1 MNTANESQK
10 ENNFIPRRPSG
21 PKGFEN
27 TIPNGNYLVHIA
39 QWFLLRREMQW
50 FFVHCEQGF
59 FLEQRGIDLL
69 FVYFTR
75 CF

>member
-27 TIPNGNYLVHIA
+27 TILNGNYLVHIA
-39 QWFLLRREMQW
+39 Q
-50 FFVHCEQGF
+50 
-59 FLEQRGIDLL
+59 
-69 FVYFTR
+69 
-75 CF
+75 

>member
-21 PKGFEN
+21 RKGSEN

-39 QWFLLRREMQW
+39 Q
-50 FFVHCEQGF
+50 
-59 FLEQRGIDLL
+59 
-69 FVYFTR
+69 
-75 CF
+75 